1 MSRIGNRLL
10 VIPNNINID
19 INTIGQA
26 IVKNTNQSLIINYPS
41 NLINLKIVDGKIQ
54 VVKTV
59 DSVEANM
66 HQGTVNA
73 NLNNALIGLSTGFLK
88 HLELKGVGYK
98 AKLEG
103 NKLNLALGFS
113 HPVYIDIP
121 KTLKVEVPTPTE
133 IKITGAS
140 KEEVGQF
147 AAILRSYRKP
157 EPYKGKGVLYKDEVV
172 VRKVGKTADKKK

>member
-10 VIPNNINID
+10 AIPNNINID
-19 INTIGQA
+19 TNTIGKV
-26 IVKNTNQSLIINYPS
+26 IIKNTNQSLTVNYPS
-41 NLINLKIVDGKIQ
+41 NLINLKVSDGKIQ
-54 VVKTV
+54 VLK
-59 DSVEANM
+59 SVETSEANM

-73 NLNNALIGLSTGFLK
+73 NINNALIGLSTGFLK

-98 AKLEG
+98 VKLEG

-113 HPVYIDIP
+113 HPVYVDIP
-121 KTLKVEVPTPTE
+121 KTLKVETPSATE
-133 IKITGAS
+133 IKIMGPS

-157 EPYKGKGVLYKDEVV
+157 EPYKGKGVLYKDEII